1 MDIILGT
8 IHGIPLLMHGDG
20 MILGTMALGAGVGVD
35 LGMEALGVGDGIV
48 LGMVAGIPAGTA
60 AEAGMAV
67 DIIIVQTIRILD
79 VHDIAQAADTRLT
92 IIQDATTPDI
102 ITPADILH
110 IVEDVV
116 LLLV

>member
-1 MDIILGT
+1 MMSLVRFMVF
-8 IHGIPLLMHGDG
+8 PLLMHGDG
-20 MILGTMALGAGVGVD
+20 MILGALWLLGLGVGAD

-60 AEAGMAV
+60 AVAGMAV

-79 VHDIAQAADTRLT
+79 VHDIAQAADTRLI

-110 IVEDVV
+110 IAEDVV

>member
-20 MILGTMALGAGVGVD
+20 MILGTMALGAGVGAD

-48 LGMVAGIPAGTA
+48 LGMV
-60 AEAGMAV
+60 AGMAV

-79 VHDIAQAADTRLT
+79 VHDIAQAADTRLI

-110 IVEDVV
+110 IAEDVV